1 MGSNFLGKR
10 SLRDSPVYISHQ
22 LEPRQRGC
30 VNCDSTEHR
39 PHECIKVADM
49 SERSEKVSLKQR
61 ALFQLY
67 RRCKSRKTC
76 LFCKRR
82 HHTSICDKGKSDN
95 SMTVAQ
101 IGDSPLV
108 YPEVVVEVAGI
119 KFRALPDSGAG
130 SSYALTALREKVG
143 AKLRHSRMLKIE
155 TMLSECN
162 RLKFIGSN
170 SARLVKISRRRQ
182 M

>member
-1 MGSNFLGKR
+1 
-10 SLRDSPVYISHQ
+10 
-22 LEPRQRGC
+22 
-30 VNCDSTEHR
+30 
-39 PHECIKVADM
+39 
-49 SERSEKVSLKQR
+49 
-61 ALFQLY
+61 
-67 RRCKSRKTC
+67 
-76 LFCKRR
+76 
-82 HHTSICDKGKSDN
+82 
-95 SMTVAQ
+95 MTVAQ

-155 TMLSECN
+155 MMLSECN

>member
-39 PHECIKVADM
+39 RHECIKVADM

-119 KFRALPDSGAG
+119 KFRSTRFWCRKLLRIDR
-130 SSYALTALREKVG
+130 TARESWSK
-143 AKLRHSRMLKIE
+143 ASP
-155 TMLSECN
+155 LSN
-162 RLKFIGSN
+162 
-170 SARLVKISRRRQ
+170 A
-182 M
+182 

>member
-1 MGSNFLGKR
+1 M
-10 SLRDSPVYISHQ
+10 
-22 LEPRQRGC
+22 
-30 VNCDSTEHR
+30 TE
-39 PHECIKVADM
+39 
-49 SERSEKVSLKQR
+49 
-61 ALFQLY
+61 
-67 RRCKSRKTC
+67 CKSLKTC